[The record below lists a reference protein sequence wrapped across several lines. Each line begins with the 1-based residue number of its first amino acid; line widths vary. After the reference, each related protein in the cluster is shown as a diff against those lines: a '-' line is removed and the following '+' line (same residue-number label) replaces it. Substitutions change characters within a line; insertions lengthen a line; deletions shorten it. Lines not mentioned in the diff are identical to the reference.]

1 MSLVEKAES
10 SFAISSA
17 SIGRIKKN
25 TAAHQDTEGF
35 RDQRTDPPHVEIRAA
50 IAVGASKTLVD
61 VSTHGPVPV
70 PLIGGVDREF
80 RRIGRDPN
88 ALRCQQ
94 ELLGTPVENEDV
106 DTGIQREHER
116 GLRTVNNEAG
126 GTLRGAGLEERR
138 QNVVAPGPDRKYGS
152 DRNVVFQ
159 VSRSVERIDRNT
171 ERRVGIEGFGKRHF
185 LGKNRGDRCMP

>member
-1 MSLVEKAES
+1 MGLVQKAKSSL
-10 SFAISSA
+10 AISGA
-17 SIGRIKKN
+17 GIGWIKKH
-25 TAAHQDTEGF
+25 TAAHQDTKGF

-88 ALRCQQ
+88 ALRGQP

-106 DTGIQREHER
+106 DAGIQRKHKR

-126 GTLRGAGLEERR
+126 GALRGAGLEKSR
-138 QNVVAPGPDRKYGS
+138 QDVIAPGPDRKDGP
-152 DRNVVFQ
+152 DRNVVVQ
-159 VSRSVERIDRNT
+159 VSR
-171 ERRVGIEGFGKRHF
+171 
-185 LGKNRGDRCMP
+185 